1 MSDLR
6 TDESLTTG
14 TQARRPV
21 TAAVGGAFILVCA
34 VAIAG
39 AVAATD
45 HVLTPDGPA
54 RRLDYPAATWPLLLA
69 LAVAGVTVMA
79 HHRWARAAALLA
91 AIVAAQLVGIGLI
104 AIRAWFTIKGFGGSG
119 SLTETHITYAAAAAL
134 VAAAATASAAAL
146 VWREPVDG
154 WRSLVPAR
162 PMLVAA
168 GVAVLGL
175 LPQLWNAA
183 DETGD
188 ITGLAQIATLTYSL
202 PWGVGLVV
210 AGWIRG
216 RSAVAVTVS
225 TLLFAMFMVATNML
239 GYYSTYPLGD

>member
-1 MSDLR
+1 M
-6 TDESLTTG
+6 TTG
-14 TQARRPV
+14 TPARRPV
-21 TAAVGGAFILVCA
+21 SAAVGGAFILVCA

-39 AVAATD
+39 AVAAND

-54 RRLDYPAATWPLLLA
+54 RRLDHPAVTWPLLLA

-79 HHRWARAAALLA
+79 HQRWARAAALLA
-91 AIVAAQLVGIGLI
+91 AIVAAQLVGIGVI

-119 SLTETHITYAAAAAL
+119 SLTETHITYAAAGAL

-188 ITGLAQIATLTYSL
+188 ITGLDQIATLTYSL

-225 TLLFAMFMVATNML
+225 ALLFAMFMVATNVL

>member
-1 MSDLR
+1 VSDLR
-6 TDESLTTG
+6 TEESVTTG
-14 TQARRPV
+14 TRARRPV
-21 TAAVGGAFILVCA
+21 TAVVGGAFILVCA

-39 AVAATD
+39 AVATTD

-54 RRLDYPAATWPLLLA
+54 RRLEYPAATWPLLLA

-79 HHRWARAAALLA
+79 QNRWARAAALLA
-91 AIVAAQLVGIGLI
+91 SIVAAQLVGIGLI
-104 AIRAWFTIKGFGGSG
+104 AVRAWSAIKDFGGSG

-134 VAAAATASAAAL
+134 VAAAATVSAAGL
-146 VWREPVDG
+146 VWREPVG
-154 WRSLVPAR
+154 GRRNLVPAR
-162 PMLVAA
+162 PMVVAA

-188 ITGLAQIATLTYSL
+188 ITGLHQIATLAYSL

-225 TLLFAMFMVATNML
+225 ALLFAMFMVATNML
-239 GYYSTYPLGD
+239 GYYSPFALGD